1 MPSFIFSG
9 RRSYLLPPLLVVLIL
24 VLGGLG
30 FYSLAADAS
39 DGITTKDK
47 MDLKLLLKKYNGQS
61 LYEDKPGVSP
71 SVLDYKAKL
80 GRSNGIIHVYA
91 TSFGNPGNDG
101 ESRHFKDGTRVRRGI
116 VAVALPDESAIGKWV
131 YVRKAP
137 KEGKKSRWVKMKVRD
152 LGPWFR
158 DDPYWVKLGKE
169 PRAVRY
175 FKRKWRR
182 FDGRVV
188 VNPAG
193 IDITPSGW
201 QRLGVPVADS
211 YNHSDYVEWRFAG

>member
-1 MPSFIFSG
+1 MTSFIFKRG
-9 RRSYLLPPLLVVLIL
+9 RRRFISPLLAVFIL
-24 VLGGLG
+24 LLLGGG
-30 FYSLAADAS
+30 FYSLTADAS

-47 MDLKLLLKKYNGQS
+47 MDLNLLLRKYNGQS

-71 SVLDYKAKL
+71 SVLDYKTRL
-80 GRSNGIIHVYA
+80 GRSNGIIHAYA

-131 YVRKAP
+131 YVRRAGND
-137 KEGKKSRWVKMKVRD
+137 GKKSRWVKMKVRD

-158 DDPYWVKLGKE
+158 DDPYWVKRGKE

-175 FKRKWRR
+175 FKKKWRR

-193 IDITPSGW
+193 IDITPWGW
-201 QRLGVPVADS
+201 QRLGVPAPDS
-211 YNHSDYVEWRFAG
+211 YNYSDYVEWKFAG